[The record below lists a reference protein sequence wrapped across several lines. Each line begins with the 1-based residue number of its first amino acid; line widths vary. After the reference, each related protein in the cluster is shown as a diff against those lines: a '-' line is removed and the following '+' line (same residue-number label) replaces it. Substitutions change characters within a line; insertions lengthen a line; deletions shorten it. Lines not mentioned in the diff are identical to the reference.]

1 VSAAPGEA
9 RPLRILV
16 VNWQDRE
23 NPQAGGAETHL
34 HEIFGRLAGRGHD
47 VTLLASGWPGCANRA
62 ELDGIEVHRTG
73 SRYSFSLAAPRYHRR
88 ALAARPFDVVVEDL
102 NKVPVFA
109 RFWTQAPVVPLVHHL
124 FGGTAFREAS
134 FPLAAMTWLME
145 RPIPRVFG
153 GSPVVAV
160 SQSTRSDLVDRGM
173 QRELIEVIPNGI
185 DLDAFTPDPAAV
197 RYDAPTILYLG
208 RVKRYKRV
216 DLILRAAVRLKERG
230 VRFRV
235 VVAGKGDHLPGL
247 ARLAERLGVS
257 ELVAFKGFVSE
268 EEKLELFRRSWV
280 HALTSPKEGWGI
292 ANLEAA
298 ACGTPTV
305 ASDSP
310 GLRDSVVDGVTGY
323 LVPHGDIDGL
333 ADRLEALLADPEAR
347 DRLGKGARTFSEGYS
362 WEASADGMEAFLRN
376 VARW

>member
-1 VSAAPGEA
+1 VSTASGEG

-34 HEIFGRLAGRGHD
+34 HEVFGRLAHRGHD

-62 ELDGIEVHRTG
+62 ELDAIEVHRTG
-73 SRYSFSLAAPRYHRR
+73 GRYSFSLAAPRYYRR
-88 ALAARPFDVVVEDL
+88 ALATRPFDVVVEDL

-109 RFWTQAPVVPLVHHL
+109 RFWAQAPVVPLVHHL

-134 FPLAAMTWLME
+134 FPVAAMTWIME
-145 RPIPRVFG
+145 RPIPRAFD

-160 SQSTRSDLVDRGM
+160 SQSTLCDLVDRGM
-173 QRELIEVIPNGI
+173 RRELIEVIPNGI
-185 DLDAFTPDPAAV
+185 DLDAFTPDPASV

-216 DLILRAAVRLKERG
+216 DLILRAAARLKERG

-247 ARLAERLGVS
+247 ARLAEQLGLA
-257 ELVAFKGFVSE
+257 ELVLFRGFVSE

-298 ACGTPTV
+298 ACGM
-305 ASDSP
+305 
-310 GLRDSVVDGVTGY
+310 TGY
-323 LVPHGDIDGL
+323 LVRHGDIDTL
-333 ADRLEALLADPEAR
+333 ADRLEALLGDPEAR
-347 DRLGKGARTFSEGYS
+347 DRLGKGARAFSEGYS
-362 WEASADGMEAFLRN
+362 WEASADGMEAFLRKA
-376 VARW
+376 ARW